1 MGNVCGVKKKARAKR
16 AIITG
21 RPIPPREPIQ
31 SFSGPREHP
40 ITSVEMPPPHHP
52 GAPPGV
58 EAKGVPVSE
67 KELRIGYY
75 FMVDE
80 LLGALLQEK
89 ALLSKNRSRLN
100 KWHSMAA
107 YQARTQGE
115 RNVNL
120 IIVDGRSSRVQSAS
134 TAASDGED
142 GPEFRA
148 WLDGQRVVLNEKV
161 AEQGLRL
168 FYK

>member
-1 MGNVCGVKKKARAKR
+1 MHTALSNAALASKLALARAKR

-80 LLGALLQEK
+80 LLGALL
-89 ALLSKNRSRLN
+89 
-100 KWHSMAA
+100 
-107 YQARTQGE
+107 
-115 RNVNL
+115 
-120 IIVDGRSSRVQSAS
+120 
-134 TAASDGED
+134 D
-142 GPEFRA
+142 GP
-148 WLDGQRVVLNEKV
+148 
-161 AEQGLRL
+161 
-168 FYK
+168 